1 MGLGVC
7 IDLHRTMQL
16 SNQQTLPVSQQQAW
30 EALNDVSLLQA
41 SIPGC
46 ESITPTGD
54 NQYDVAIM
62 AAVGPVKARFKGKL
76 RLQDLQPPT
85 SYTMHFEGQ
94 GGPAGHGKGS
104 AQVRLESVGARET
117 LLHYSANAS
126 VGGKLAQ
133 IGSRLVDMAAQK
145 MANDFFAT
153 FTAKLSQR
161 HGAAPAVAAAPSG
174 AWTRFVAWLKR
185 LFGG

>member
-1 MGLGVC
+1 
-7 IDLHRTMQL
+7 MQL
-16 SNQQTLPVSQQQAW
+16 SNQQTLPVTQQQAW
-30 EALNDVSLLQA
+30 QALNDISLLQTA
-41 SIPGC
+41 IPGC
-46 ESITPTGD
+46 ESITATGD
-54 NQYDVAIM
+54 NQYEVAIT

-76 RLQDLQPPT
+76 RLDDLVPPT

-94 GGPAGHGKGS
+94 GGAAGHGKGS
-104 AQVRLESVGARET
+104 AQVRLEPVSARET
-117 LLHYSANAS
+117 VLHYHADAS

-153 FTAKLSQR
+153 FNTRLAERYGVAL
-161 HGAAPAVAAAPSG
+161 VAAAPG
-174 AWTRFVAWLKR
+174 LWTRFVAWIKK